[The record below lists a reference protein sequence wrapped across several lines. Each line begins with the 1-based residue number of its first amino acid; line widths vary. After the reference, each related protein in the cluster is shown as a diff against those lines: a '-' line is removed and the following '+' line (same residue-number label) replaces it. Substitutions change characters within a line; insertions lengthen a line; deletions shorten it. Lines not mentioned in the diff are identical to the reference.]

1 MQAARVS
8 PGKAAPQL
16 REKVN
21 ELDGLVVEFTNTIGI
36 ADGFVHLLKLRAS
49 QLNECAYCVRLH
61 ARDALRAGES
71 ADRVSLVA
79 AWRDSQYFDEK
90 ERAGLALVESIT
102 LIADEH
108 VPDDVYAGAAA
119 VLSDDEIAAVQW
131 IVTVISAWNRISIPG
146 RPTVTP

>member
-21 ELDGLVVEFTNTIGI
+21 ELDGLVVEFANTIGI